1 MKGRGEGMG
10 RAKLWNPK
18 FAQLFCIEA
27 MLQFGLYPVSYTHL
41 DVYKR
46 QTRRLSSARG
56 GAVW

>member
-27 MLQFGLYPVSYTHL
+27 MLQFGLRCV
-41 DVYKR
+41 
-46 QTRRLSSARG
+46 
-56 GAVW
+56 